1 MPEAPLSGRHVYS
14 GDKSWSRLKKFL
26 LKPLL
31 TSKIH
36 FFLHV
41 HLMYI
46 LTVKGQSPNDPQPL
60 IVRLRTVYQSTLC
73 YTEALRG
80 YKVIMSH
87 FLLFPHEQVQI
98 AKHLVNRYVAHVQKS
113 DVVIL
118 SPYREQRSKITEL
131 LKGAYEDIK
140 VTTITKSQ
148 GKAVTSYSQE

>member
-1 MPEAPLSGRHVYS
+1 M
-14 GDKSWSRLKKFL
+14 
-26 LKPLL
+26 
-31 TSKIH
+31 
-36 FFLHV
+36 
-41 HLMYI
+41 
-46 LTVKGQSPNDPQPL
+46 
-60 IVRLRTVYQSTLC
+60 YQSALC

-80 YKVIMSH
+80 YKVILSH

-98 AKHLVNRYVAHVQKS
+98 AKHLVNRYVAHVRKS

-148 GKAVTSYSQE
+148 GKAVTSNSWE

>member
-1 MPEAPLSGRHVYS
+1 MPQSPLSGRHVYS
-14 GDKSWSRLKKFL
+14 GDNSWSRLKKFL
-26 LKPLL
+26 LKPH
-31 TSKIH
+31 IRNIY
-36 FFLHV
+36 FFLYV